1 MNLRDQLHLEFTSQQ
16 RKIVD
21 GFMEEVPRAE
31 FIKELAI
38 AELPDVDHER
48 ARPPD
53 RPMTAAHLSEPS
65 LPLIHSKFLRYVL
78 VPLRSSSLVKG
89 PAD

>member
-1 MNLRDQLHLEFTSQQ
+1 MAIPEFTSRQ

-21 GFMEEVPRAE
+21 DFMEAVPRAE
-31 FIKELAI
+31 LIKELTI

-53 RPMTAAHLSEPS
+53 RPITATLLSEPS
-65 LPLIHSKFLRYVL
+65 LPLIHSEFLQYVL
-78 VPLRSSSLVKG
+78 VPLRSSSLVRG